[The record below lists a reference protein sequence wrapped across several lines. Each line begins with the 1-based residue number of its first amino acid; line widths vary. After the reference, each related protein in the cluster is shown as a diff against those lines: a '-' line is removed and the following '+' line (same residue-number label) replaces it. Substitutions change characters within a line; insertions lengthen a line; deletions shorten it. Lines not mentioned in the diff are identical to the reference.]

1 MKNMKLRRNQPYV
14 EERRKDLILL
24 PRNVLMRMSHLDWNT
39 SKLRLKNK
47 KISVINKNQF
57 LLKVNLSDLIF

>member
-1 MKNMKLRRNQPYV
+1 MKLRRNQPYV
-14 EERRKDLILL
+14 EEQRKDLILL
-24 PRNVLMRMSHLDWNT
+24 PMMSMSHLDWNT